1 MPAATPAA
9 VPAEAVGG
17 TLPPALAKEAAVRL
31 REAAE
36 LGDVS
41 GLAAICSELA
51 AKSEAFGPYQAKV
64 AQLAEDFDFD
74 GVLKLAEE
82 LEEGRADSGS
92 RIQDAG

>member
-1 MPAATPAA
+1 M
-9 VPAEAVGG
+9 
-17 TLPPALAKEAAVRL
+17 
-31 REAAE
+31 
-36 LGDVS
+36 S

-82 LEEGRADSGS
+82 LEG
-92 RIQDAG
+92 